1 MNFYVT
7 SCRNAKKDLTLQAKL
22 FFFNM
27 TKHNYLFSAL
37 TVLFLGIAFQANAIN
52 RQSLA
57 KYAASLKGKKG
68 ASLKIALQPLLKP
81 KKTLAYGK
89 GEGHTWSGFYRTDR
103 NPKTNECYNRYSS
116 EKFFF
121 TSDNSA
127 ISGMNIEHSFPKS
140 WWGGATNVAA
150 YKDLYHL
157 YPSPRTGNS
166 DKSNYP
172 MDVVSNAKYSEEGY
186 DKVGSGTHVKTAWE
200 PGDRFKGDFARTY
213 MYMAVAYGD
222 LTFSEDGQKTMN
234 NEAYPGLKPWASALY
249 RKWSKA
255 DRVDSL
261 ERARNNAVA
270 LIEGNRNLFID
281 YPYLAE
287 YVWGDSVD
295 VAFNPETSITTA
307 YDDDRYL
314 QGGSNPDEPTTPDVP
329 VDDVYYFSLADQ
341 VVPDSLYLI
350 VADNGGSLL
359 AMQMLT
365 GTETYGYPGTVDVKM
380 VNDTISLSS
389 LENTFKITADGKIVD
404 SKGRYVWHE
413 GSYKTISM
421 TAAGN
426 SKGSWTITKNSD
438 GTFKIAFT
446 DNYYI
451 QYSTKFKSYGCYPD
465 VQGLM
470 PKLFVRVN
478 KNATPTAIVS
488 VVDNGLRQCNGNIYT
503 VEGRLVGKD
512 ASVLAPGLYIRDG
525 KKFVVR

>member
-1 MNFYVT
+1 
-7 SCRNAKKDLTLQAKL
+7 
-22 FFFNM
+22 M
-27 TKHNYLFSAL
+27 TKRTYLLSTL
-37 TVLFLGIAFQANAIN
+37 IVLFLGLGINASAIDRQA
-52 RQSLA
+52 LA
-57 KYAASLKGKKG
+57 KYAASLNGKKG
-68 ASLKIALQPLLKP
+68 AELKTALQPLLKP
-81 KKTLAYGK
+81 KKVLGYGS
-89 GEGHTWSGFYRTDR
+89 GNGNTWSGFYKTDR
-103 NPKTNECYNRYSS
+103 NPKNNECYNRYSS

-121 TSDNSA
+121 TSTTKA

-140 WWGGATNVAA
+140 WWGGGTKYDA

-157 YPSPRTGNS
+157 YPSPSTGNS
-166 DKSNYP
+166 QKSNYP
-172 MDVVSNAKYSEEGY
+172 MDEVTNATIEEEGY
-186 DKVGSGTHVKTAWE
+186 DKIGTGKNVNSRAWE

-249 RKWSKA
+249 CKWSSA

-295 VAFNPETSITTA
+295 VAFDPTTSISTA
-307 YDDDRYL
+307 SDDDRYL

-329 VDDVYYFSLADQ
+329 VDDDVYYFSLADH
-341 VVPDSLYLI
+341 VVSDSLYLI
-350 VADNGGSLL
+350 VSDNGGSLL
-359 AMQMLT
+359 AMQMLS
-365 GTETYGYPGTVDVKM
+365 GTKTYGYPGTVDVKM

-389 LENTFKITADGKIVD
+389 LENTFKITADGKIID

-438 GTFKIAFT
+438 GTFKIAFA

-451 QYSTKFKSYGCYPD
+451 QYSPTYKSYGCYLD
-465 VQGLM
+465 AQGLM

-478 KNATPTAIVS
+478 KNVTPTAIVS
-488 VVDNGLRQCNGNIYT
+488 VVDNGLRQRNGNIYT

>member
-1 MNFYVT
+1 
-7 SCRNAKKDLTLQAKL
+7 
-22 FFFNM
+22 M
-27 TKHNYLFSAL
+27 TKRTYLLSTL
-37 TVLFLGIAFQANAIN
+37 IVLFLGLGINASAIDRQA
-52 RQSLA
+52 LA
-57 KYAASLKGKKG
+57 KYAASLNGKKG
-68 ASLKIALQPLLKP
+68 AELKTALQPLLKP
-81 KKTLAYGK
+81 KKVLGYGS
-89 GEGHTWSGFYRTDR
+89 GNGNTWSGFYKTDR
-103 NPKTNECYNRYSS
+103 NPKNNECYNRYSS

-121 TSDNSA
+121 TSTTKA

-140 WWGGATNVAA
+140 WWGKTNNDA

-157 YPSPRTGNS
+157 YPSPSTGNS
-166 DKSNYP
+166 QKGNYP
-172 MDVVSNAKYSEEGY
+172 MDEVTNASIEEEGY
-186 DKVGSGTHVKTAWE
+186 DKIGTGKNVNSRAWE

-249 RKWSKA
+249 CKWSSA

-281 YPYLAE
+281 YPYLDE

-295 VAFNPETSITTA
+295 VAFDPTTSISTA
-307 YDDDRYL
+307 SDDDRYL

-329 VDDVYYFSLADQ
+329 VDDDVYYFALVNHVEPEGQYLFVADNNGSLKAMKLWSGSKAYGYFEADD
-341 VVPDSLYLI
+341 VTASNDTIKLSSLDNAYTI
-350 VADNGGSLL
+350 VAD
-359 AMQMLT
+359 
-365 GTETYGYPGTVDVKM
+365 GTVY
-380 VNDTISLSS
+380 
-389 LENTFKITADGKIVD
+389 KITD
-404 SKGRYVWHE
+404 SKNRYVWHD
-413 GSYKTISM
+413 GTFKTISVS
-421 TAAGN
+421 AAGS
-426 SKGSWTITKNSD
+426 SKGSWTITPNAD
-438 GTFKIAFT
+438 GTFRIAFT

-451 QYSTKFKSYGCYPD
+451 QYSTKFNSYGCYPD

-478 KNATPTAIVS
+478 KNVTPTAIVS
-488 VVDNGLRQCNGNIYT
+488 VVDNGLRQRNGNIYT

>member
-1 MNFYVT
+1 
-7 SCRNAKKDLTLQAKL
+7 
-22 FFFNM
+22 M
-27 TKHNYLFSAL
+27 TKQNYLLSAL

-249 RKWSKA
+249 CKWSSA

-281 YPYLAE
+281 YPYLDE

-295 VAFNPETSITTA
+295 VAFDPTTSISTA
-307 YDDDRYL
+307 SDDDRYL

-329 VDDVYYFSLADQ
+329 VDDDVYYFSLADH
-341 VVPDSLYLI
+341 VVSDSLYLI
-350 VADNGGSLL
+350 VSDNGGSLL

-365 GTETYGYPGTVDVKM
+365 GTKTYGYPGTVDVKM

-389 LENTFKITADGKIVD
+389 LENTFKITADGKIID

-438 GTFKIAFT
+438 GTFKIAFA

-451 QYSTKFKSYGCYPD
+451 QYSTKFNSYGCYPD

-478 KNATPTAIVS
+478 KNVTPTAIVS
-488 VVDNGLRQCNGNIYT
+488 VVDNGLRQRNGNIYT